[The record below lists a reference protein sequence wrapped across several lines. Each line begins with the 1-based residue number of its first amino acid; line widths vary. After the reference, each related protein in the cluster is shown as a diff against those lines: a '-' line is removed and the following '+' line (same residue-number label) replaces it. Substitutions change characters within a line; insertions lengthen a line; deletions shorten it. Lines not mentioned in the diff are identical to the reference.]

1 MIYLHER
8 KKLHRD
14 IKAGNILLDIK
25 GITKLADFG
34 VSTQLRNTQ
43 QYKETVIGTPFWMSP
58 EVISNSKYG
67 PKTDIWSLG
76 VILYE
81 LVFGRLPWD
90 GKDEKALLTNI
101 LSQKLKFPS
110 TISP

>member
-1 MIYLHER
+1 MLKSHVGTPYYMAPQILER
-8 KKLHRD
+8 K
-14 IKAGNILLDIK
+14 NY
-25 GITKLADFG
+25 TK
-34 VSTQLRNTQ
+34 
-43 QYKETVIGTPFWMSP
+43 KC
-58 EVISNSKYG
+58 
-67 PKTDIWSLG
+67 DIWSLG